1 MERRARARG
10 HRMLCSLYSNTPDTS
25 YNNLVLNHIINNL
38 YKAFPTVQTNSDPVS
53 LAPLLFLLVNRSR
66 SYTDG

>member
-38 YKAFPTVQTNSDPVS
+38 YKAFPTVQNK
-53 LAPLLFLLVNRSR
+53 LRSR
-66 SYTDG
+66 LTRAPYIF